1 MLLAVSVVVQATR
14 VVPGDPAWTPRAM
27 QQRADQQQTDF
38 LTRWLVEQRLREQ
51 ADTDQ
56 EVRPPADDAGDDG
69 D

>member
-1 MLLAVSVVVQATR
+1 MLVSVILLVAATR
-14 VVPGDPAWTPRAM
+14 VVPVDPAWTPQAM

-51 ADTDQ
+51 ADTDP
-56 EVRPPADDAGDDG
+56 EVRRPTDDEDDDG